1 MKCLGIDQVYS
12 YLEKELSSEE
22 NKKIEE
28 HLATCLKCKN
38 ALEERSLL
46 LQAAD
51 SLPLWQIPPDFTQ
64 QVMARIYP
72 DKVTV
77 RQWLTAVAVGTSSI
91 VATLLA
97 FFILTGQNL
106 TTFLSSITHTLWN
119 LVRNIAIIFIKL
131 FKIASLLITVAR
143 QLVEHLFENFARLTT
158 LIRPEVQ
165 ISIITFSI
173 LLFTFLILGIRR
185 KILIGEKS

>member
-64 QVMARIYP
+64 QVMARVYP
-72 DKVTV
+72 DKVTL

-158 LIRPEVQ
+158 LISPEVQ

>member
-28 HLATCLKCKN
+28 HLATCLKCKK

-64 QVMARIYP
+64 QVMARVYP
-72 DKVTV
+72 DKVTL

-97 FFILTGQNL
+97 FFIFTGQNL
-106 TTFLSSITHTLWN
+106 TTFLSGITHTLWN

-143 QLVEHLFENFARLTT
+143 QLVEHVFENFARLTT
-158 LIRPEVQ
+158 LISPEVQ

>member
-38 ALEERSLL
+38 ALEERSLFV
-46 LQAAD
+46 QAAD

-64 QVMARIYP
+64 QVMARVYP
-72 DKVTV
+72 DKVTL

-97 FFILTGQNL
+97 FFIFTGQNL

-158 LIRPEVQ
+158 LISPEVQ

>member
-28 HLATCLKCKN
+28 HLATCLKCKK

-64 QVMARIYP
+64 QVMARVYP
-72 DKVTV
+72 DKVTL

-97 FFILTGQNL
+97 FFI
-106 TTFLSSITHTLWN
+106 FPRS
-119 LVRNIAIIFIKL
+119 K
-131 FKIASLLITVAR
+131 K
-143 QLVEHLFENFARLTT
+143 
-158 LIRPEVQ
+158 
-165 ISIITFSI
+165 
-173 LLFTFLILGIRR
+173 
-185 KILIGEKS
+185 

>member
-12 YLEKELSSEE
+12 YLEKELSFEE

-38 ALEERSLL
+38 ALEERSLFV
-46 LQAAD
+46 QAAD

-64 QVMARIYP
+64 QVMARVYP
-72 DKVTV
+72 DKVTL
-77 RQWLTAVAVGTSSI
+77 RQWLTTVAVGTSSI

-97 FFILTGQNL
+97 FFIFTGQNL
-106 TTFLSSITHTLWN
+106 TTFLSGITHTLWN

-185 KILIGEKS
+185 KNLIGEKS

>member
-38 ALEERSLL
+38 ALEERSLFV
-46 LQAAD
+46 QAAD

-64 QVMARIYP
+64 QVMARVYP
-72 DKVTV
+72 DKVTL
-77 RQWLTAVAVGTSSI
+77 RQWLTTVAVGTSSI

-97 FFILTGQNL
+97 FFIFTGQNL
-106 TTFLSSITHTLWN
+106 TTFLSGITHTLWN

-185 KILIGEKS
+185 KNLIGEKS

>member
-38 ALEERSLL
+38 ILEERSLL
-46 LQAAD
+46 LRAAD
-51 SLPLWQIPPDFTQ
+51 SLSLWQMPPDFTQ

-77 RQWLTAVAVGTSSI
+77 REWLTAVAVGTSSI

-119 LVRNIAIIFIKL
+119 LVRNIAIIFVKL

-143 QLVEHLFENFARLTT
+143 QLAEYLFENFARLTT
-158 LIRPEVQ
+158 LISPEVQ
-165 ISIITFSI
+165 IIIITFSI

>member
-28 HLATCLKCKN
+28 HLATCLKCKK

-64 QVMARIYP
+64 QVMARVYP
-72 DKVTV
+72 DKVTL

-97 FFILTGQNL
+97 FFIFTGQNL
-106 TTFLSSITHTLWN
+106 TTFLSGITHTLWN

-158 LIRPEVQ
+158 LISPEVQ

>member
-1 MKCLGIDQVYS
+1 MKCLGIDQIYS

-22 NKKIEE
+22 NKKIDK

-46 LQAAD
+46 LRAAD
-51 SLPLWQIPPDFTQ
+51 SLPIWQTPPDFTQ
-64 QVMARIYP
+64 QVMARIFP
-72 DKVTV
+72 EKVTL
-77 RQWLTAVAVGTSSI
+77 REWLTAVAVGSSSI
-91 VATLLA
+91 IVALLA

-106 TTFLSSITHTLWN
+106 TTFLSSTTHTLWN
-119 LVRNIAIIFIKL
+119 FVKNVSLIFVKL

-143 QLVEHLFENFARLTT
+143 QLAEYLFENIARLTT
-158 LIRPEVQ
+158 FVSPEVQ
-165 ISIITFSI
+165 IIIIAFSI

-185 KILIGEKS
+185 KMLIGEKS

>member
-28 HLATCLKCKN
+28 HLATCLKCKK

-64 QVMARIYP
+64 QVMARVYP
-72 DKVTV
+72 DKVTL
-77 RQWLTAVAVGTSSI
+77 RQWLTAVAVGTSLI

-97 FFILTGQNL
+97 FFIFTGQNL
-106 TTFLSSITHTLWN
+106 TTFLSGITHTLWN

-158 LIRPEVQ
+158 LISPEVQ

>member
-28 HLATCLKCKN
+28 HLATCLKCKK

-46 LQAAD
+46 FQAAD

-64 QVMARIYP
+64 QVMARVYP
-72 DKVTV
+72 DKVTL

-97 FFILTGQNL
+97 FFIFTGQNL
-106 TTFLSSITHTLWN
+106 TTFLSGITHTLWN

-158 LIRPEVQ
+158 LISPEVQ

>member
-64 QVMARIYP
+64 QVMARVYP
-72 DKVTV
+72 DKVTL

-185 KILIGEKS
+185 KNLIGEKS

>member
-38 ALEERSLL
+38 ALEERSLFV
-46 LQAAD
+46 QAAD

-64 QVMARIYP
+64 QVMARVYP
-72 DKVTV
+72 DKVTL
-77 RQWLTAVAVGTSSI
+77 RQWLTTVAVGTSSI

-97 FFILTGQNL
+97 FFIFTGQNL
-106 TTFLSSITHTLWN
+106 TTFLSGITHTLWN

>member
-28 HLATCLKCKN
+28 HLATCLKCKK

-64 QVMARIYP
+64 QVMARVYP
-72 DKVTV
+72 DKVTL

-97 FFILTGQNL
+97 FFIFTGQNL
-106 TTFLSSITHTLWN
+106 TTFLSGITHTLWN
-119 LVRNIAIIFIKL
+119 LVRNIAIIFIKF

-158 LIRPEVQ
+158 LISPEVQ

>member
-28 HLATCLKCKN
+28 HLTTCLKCKN
-38 ALEERSLL
+38 ALEERRLL

-64 QVMARIYP
+64 QVMARVYA
-72 DKVTV
+72 DKVTL

-158 LIRPEVQ
+158 LISPEVQ

>member
-64 QVMARIYP
+64 QVMARVYP
-72 DKVTV
+72 DKVTL

-97 FFILTGQNL
+97 FFIFTGQNL
-106 TTFLSSITHTLWN
+106 TTFLSGITHTLWN

-158 LIRPEVQ
+158 LISPEVQ

>member
-38 ALEERSLL
+38 ALEERSLFV
-46 LQAAD
+46 QAAD

-64 QVMARIYP
+64 QVMARVYP
-72 DKVTV
+72 DKVTL

-97 FFILTGQNL
+97 FFIFTGQNL
-106 TTFLSSITHTLWN
+106 TTFLSGITHTLWN

-158 LIRPEVQ
+158 LISPEVQ